1 MSKENQ
7 NNGWT
12 KIENENNLPLKTI
25 THHVVMNGKLSKALY
40 AGKNRWYVEG
50 NDFPKTSELH
60 GITHYQ
66 EIFIPKPP
74 TF

>member
-12 KIENENNLPLKTI
+12 KIENENNLPSKTI

-40 AGKNRWYVEG
+40 AGKNRWYVDG
-50 NDFPKTSELH
+50 NDFPKTTETH
-60 GITHYQ
+60 GITHFQ
-66 EIFIPKPP
+66 EIIIPEPP
-74 TF
+74 IF